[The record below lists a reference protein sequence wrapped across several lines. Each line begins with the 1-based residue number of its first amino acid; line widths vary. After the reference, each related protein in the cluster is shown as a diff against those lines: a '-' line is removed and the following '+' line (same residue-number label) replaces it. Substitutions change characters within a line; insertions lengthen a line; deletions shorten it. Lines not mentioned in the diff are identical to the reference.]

1 MININLPE
9 IPKEAAV
16 YVVAAVVGAVL
27 IFGVWSVGVASGARA
42 AREEMQVEIDKKAV
56 RISEL
61 EGKVT
66 KLEAE
71 LIACKALKSGECILQ
86 CEPIC
91 RERVQKALDVRGAL
105 CSPSH

>member
-1 MININLPE
+1 MINVNLPE

-16 YVVAAVVGAVL
+16 YIVAVVVGAVL
-27 IFGVWSVGVASGARA
+27 IFGVWAVGVASGARA

-61 EGKVT
+61 EGKLT
-66 KLEAE
+66 KTEAE
-71 LIACKALKSGECILQ
+71 LIACKALKEGECILK

>member
-1 MININLPE
+1 MINVNLPE

-27 IFGVWSVGVASGARA
+27 IFGVWTIGVTSGARA
-42 AREEMQVEIDKKAV
+42 AREEMQVEIDKKSAK
-56 RISEL
+56 IIEL
-61 EGKVT
+61 ETKVT
-66 KLEAE
+66 KTEAE
-71 LIACKALKSGECILQ
+71 LVACKALKSGECVLQ

-91 RERVQKALDVRGAL
+91 RERVKKALDVRGAL

>member
-1 MININLPE
+1 MINVNLPE

-16 YVVAAVVGAVL
+16 YIVAAVVGAVL

-42 AREEMQVEIDKKAV
+42 AREEMQIEIDKKAV

-66 KLEAE
+66 KIEAE
-71 LIACKALKSGECILQ
+71 LVACKALKSGECVLQ

-91 RERVQKALDVRGAL
+91 RERVKKALDVRGAL

>member
-1 MININLPE
+1 MINVNLPE

-42 AREEMQVEIDKKAV
+42 AREQAQVEIDKKALK
-56 RISEL
+56 ISDL
-61 EGKVT
+61 EGKLT
-66 KLEAE
+66 KAEAE
-71 LIACKALKSGECILQ
+71 LVACKALKSGECVLQ